1 MSSIHF
7 FRTGCLVAKKEN
19 KGGRGQY
26 MTLNEQLK
34 KLIEEN
40 TTQAEVAKK
49 MGIHRQTLNDSLRRD
64 MRLTKFEKIVDALG
78 YKVVFVKK

>member
-1 MSSIHF
+1 
-7 FRTGCLVAKKEN
+7 
-19 KGGRGQY
+19 

-64 MRLTKFEKIVDALG
+64 LRRLLMPWDTKSCS
-78 YKVVFVKK
+78 

>member
-1 MSSIHF
+1 
-7 FRTGCLVAKKEN
+7 
-19 KGGRGQY
+19 

-49 MGIHRQTLNDSLRRD
+49 MGTHRQTLNDSLRRD

>member
-1 MSSIHF
+1 
-7 FRTGCLVAKKEN
+7 
-19 KGGRGQY
+19 

-78 YKVVFVKK
+78 YKVVFVKKQYCESAQKNRKTCKNIA